1 MKTLLVYG
9 ASLLAFIAVDI
20 AWINL
25 VVLGAYERDV
35 GYLIADQPRMG
46 AAVGFYLLY
55 VGGLVMLGVR
65 PALQAG
71 KASVAWLNGA
81 MLGAFAYG
89 TYALTNYAM
98 FGPWTWH
105 LVWTDMLWGIAL
117 SSLVTFI
124 GYQVGRRTGQ
134 AVELPQTA

>member
-1 MKTLLVYG
+1 
-9 ASLLAFIAVDI
+9 
-20 AWINL
+20 
-25 VVLGAYERDV
+25 
-35 GYLIADQPRMG
+35 
-46 AAVGFYLLY
+46 
-55 VGGLVMLGVR
+55 MLGVR
-65 PALQAG
+65 PALRAG

-117 SSLVTFI
+117 SSVVTFI
-124 GYQVGRRTGQ
+124 GYQVGRRIGG
-134 AVELPQTA
+134 AVDVTQTA